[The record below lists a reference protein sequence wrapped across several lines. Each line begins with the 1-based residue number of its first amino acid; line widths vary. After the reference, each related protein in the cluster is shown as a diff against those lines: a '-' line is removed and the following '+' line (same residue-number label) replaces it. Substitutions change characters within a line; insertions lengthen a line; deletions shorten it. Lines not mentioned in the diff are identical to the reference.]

1 MVKGDINNS
10 KKFGV
15 WVEDPD
21 YLPEEN
27 MGDKVREVQLFSVP
41 LVSDKAYIMA
51 EVARKLVVK
60 VVAPMV
66 EIIGRGQ

>member
-10 KKFGV
+10 KKFGG
-15 WVEDPD
+15 WLEDPD

-51 EVARKLVVK
+51 EVARKIVGK